1 MHIAKFFDTLETLAS
16 EIGPRSICEAMGELA
31 AYTNPT
37 SKGTLAQYLETVGS
51 TFNHIV
57 LNSGKTV
64 PEWSINKAFK
74 KNFDDVLASFERGED
89 PAEVSQRLFD
99 EAITYIP
106 HRIVQTR
113 PFVPHEDGIFHRGQ
127 FDQYKDRVQIDEHT
141 GEVRMVAESV
151 ESTTLTVKDHVMNRI
166 LPAAIKAAMGN

>member
-16 EIGPRSICEAMGELA
+16 EIGQRSICEAIGELA
-31 AYTNPT
+31 AYENPDG
-37 SKGTLAQYLETVGS
+37 KGTLDQYLVNVGS

-74 KNFDDVLASFERGED
+74 KNFDEVIASFERGEG
-89 PAEVSQRLFD
+89 PESVAQRLYD

-113 PFVPHEDGIFHRGQ
+113 PFIPHDETVASPVNQIQLADPIEDVP
-127 FDQYKDRVQIDEHT
+127 
-141 GEVRMVAESV
+141 MVAESV
-151 ESTTLTVKDHVMNRI
+151 ESTTLTVKNHVMNRI